1 MTTRP
6 ILFAVI
12 LFSFVASAQD
22 DVFGTL
28 DVEVVTRTDAFGQD
42 IQIIEGM
49 LINNDDVAYASI
61 DIFADVL
68 NEEGEVIG
76 EGYGGLVNACGT
88 GLLDVTLQPEQSQ
101 LFHLSIELFAEAEID
116 SVEIFPR
123 GTAVDPPSMNKLDD
137 IDGIEEISRE
147 EVVAVEWT
155 DDGMLIYGAGCDA
168 DVFTRLRWHQYDRAI
183 NVSSMIAHP
192 DAVRVTEALLQ
203 QVGLTDPLIFN
214 RSYLTFAPTSRRI
227 VYQTDV
233 NTVLTAEPDGSFKR
247 LIWDD
252 LSRRSLHGLI
262 WLPQGRFLAYY
273 YGAYGDE
280 VTYFTAS
287 VEGQR
292 ISASI
297 HDARPSMTI
306 PGPSPDGTR
315 VVITTTV
322 DEQPGYY
329 LKQTAFNRIELLFEV
344 DEFPGNNWPA
354 PLLMT
359 QEDGQSIVYV
369 IRPVNDIPVLQCFDL
384 ETDNLSTLTGVPL
397 DLTIDDRA
405 WSWLS
410 PKRDT
415 IALAA
420 NGVAGGLWLIDLETF
435 GSCK

>member
-1 MTTRP
+1 MR
-6 ILFAVI
+6 FALLVI
-12 LFSFVASAQD
+12 FIVGSFSAVAQD
-22 DVFGTL
+22 DNAFGTL

-42 IQIIEGM
+42 IHVVQGT
-49 LINNDDVAYASI
+49 LINKDDVAYTNI

-68 NEEGEVIG
+68 DEEGEVIG
-76 EGYGGLVNACGT
+76 EGFGGLVNACGT

-101 LFHLSIELFAEAEID
+101 SFNLAIELFAEGEVG
-116 SVEIFPR
+116 SVEIFPQ
-123 GTAVDPPSMNKLDD
+123 GTSIDSTPVNELGD

-147 EVVAVEWT
+147 EVVALEWT
-155 DDGMLIYGAGCDA
+155 DDGNLIYGVGCDA
-168 DVFTRLRWHQYDRAI
+168 NVFTRLRWYQYDRSLNI
-183 NVSSMIAHP
+183 SSIIAHP
-192 DAVRVTEALLQ
+192 DADRVTGALLQ
-203 QVGLTDPLIFN
+203 QVGLTDSANFN
-214 RSYLTFAPTSRRI
+214 RSYLTFAPTGRRI
-227 VYQTDV
+227 VYQTDI

-297 HDARPSMTI
+297 HDALPSMTI
-306 PGPSPDGTR
+306 PGPSADGAR
-315 VVITTTV
+315 VVITTTR

-329 LKQTAFNRIELLFEV
+329 LKQTAFNTIELLFEA

-354 PLLMT
+354 PILT
-359 QEDGQSIVYV
+359 TNEDGQSIVYV
-369 IRPVNDIPVLQCFDL
+369 IRPVNDVPVLQCFDR

-410 PKRDT
+410 PEGNT

-420 NGVAGGLWLIDLETF
+420 NGIAGGLWLVDLETF
-435 GSCK
+435 GSCG